1 MGDKDVALSDWPL
14 NDSQLVT
21 AVILGIMLIVL
32 IVTAFRKPRVTR
44 KEFARLQENVKRLSE
59 DVKELRLPEDGC
71 FIKELDASK
80 SRQRKISVPERELE
94 ELIRLLIDGD
104 VQDNR
109 PSQLVSHLQH

>member
-1 MGDKDVALSDWPL
+1 MGDKDVALSDWPP

-32 IVTAFRKPRVTR
+32 IVTAFRNPRVTR
-44 KEFARLQENVKRLSE
+44 KEFTRLQEDVKRLSE
-59 DVKELRLPEDGC
+59 DVKELRLAEDGH
-71 FIKELDASK
+71 FIEELNASK
-80 SRQRKISVPERELE
+80 SRQRKISVPEPELD
-94 ELIRLLIDGD
+94 ELTRLLTDGD

>member
-1 MGDKDVALSDWPL
+1 MTDWPL

-32 IVTAFRKPRVTR
+32 IVTAFRKPRVAR
-44 KEFARLQENVKRLSE
+44 KEFARLQEDVKRLSE
-59 DVKELRLPEDGC
+59 DVKELRPAEDGR
-71 FIKELDASK
+71 FINELNASK